1 MMQQKRN
8 IYIIYYYL
16 LTGYPDRG
24 VYTDMIYNTYTRI
37 RLSVALSGTMSM
49 TCRVKQSYIL
59 SGPCAVCCVCCGCG
73 GSCGLCVTLYYVPSV
88 NVLQCDTADV
98 LQLQL
103 K

>member
-37 RLSVALSGTMSM
+37 RSSVSHSGTMSM
-49 TCRVKQSYIL
+49 TCRVKGITLNGLYTVYC
-59 SGPCAVCCVCCGCG
+59 GAVLC
-73 GSCGLCVTLYYVPSV
+73 CGLCITLYYVPGT
-88 NVLQCDTADV
+88 QCITM
-98 LQLQL
+98 
-103 K
+103 